1 MIFLSLKHRASEG
14 EIAPMEI
21 HAFTLNAFAKESGG
35 GNPAGVVLEAD
46 DLSDKQM
53 LTIAAE
59 IGFSETAF
67 VAKSNLAD
75 GKVRFF
81 TPAAEVDLCGHATIA
96 TYFLMGST
104 GILRPGCYTQ
114 ETRAGILP
122 IEIRPDGAVFMD
134 QNLPQF
140 LDCVDKAEL
149 ADSLRISE
157 EAFLPDLPA
166 RIVSTGL
173 RDILIPV
180 KSIKQLL
187 NIQPD
192 FQKVAGISRKYGVI
206 GYHLFTL
213 ETVGKAAAHCRN
225 LAPLYEIPEEAAT
238 GTSNGALAC
247 YLFHE
252 GLIAENAGELVFEQ
266 GYSMGRPSEIRAE
279 LTVDG
284 GEIRRVRVGGTARD
298 IGEKR
303 IILP

>member
-1 MIFLSLKHRASEG
+1 
-14 EIAPMEI
+14 MEI
-21 HAFTLNAFAKESGG
+21 RAFTLNAFAKESGG
-35 GNPAGVVLEAD
+35 GNPAGVVLAAD
-46 DLSDKQM
+46 NLSDKKM
-53 LTIAAE
+53 LNIAAE

-67 VAKSNLAD
+67 VAKSNIAD

-81 TPAAEVDLCGHATIA
+81 TPVAEVDLCGHATIA
-96 TYFLMGST
+96 AYFLMGST
-104 GILRPGCYTQ
+104 GVLRAGCYTQ

-122 IEIRPDGAVFMD
+122 VEIRPDGAVFMD
-134 QNLPQF
+134 QNPPQF
-140 LDCVDKAEL
+140 LDCVEKAEL
-149 ADSLRISE
+149 ADSLGISE
-157 EAFLPDLPA
+157 EAFLPGLPA

-173 RDILIPV
+173 RDILIP
-180 KSIKQLL
+180 IKYIEQLL

-192 FQKVAGISRKYGVI
+192 FQKVTEVSRKYGVI

-225 LAPLYEIPEEAAT
+225 FAPLYEIPEEAAT
-238 GTSNGALAC
+238 GTSSGALAC
-247 YLFHE
+247 YLFRE

-279 LTVDG
+279 LTADG

>member
-1 MIFLSLKHRASEG
+1 
-14 EIAPMEI
+14 MEI
-21 HAFTLNAFAKESGG
+21 RAFTLNAFAKESGG

-46 DLSDKQM
+46 CLSDKQM
-53 LTIAAE
+53 LSIAAE

-67 VAKSNLAD
+67 VTKSSIAD
-75 GKVRFF
+75 GRVRFF
-81 TPAAEVDLCGHATIA
+81 TPAAEIDLCGHATIA
-96 TYFLMGST
+96 AYFLMGST
-104 GILRPGCYTQ
+104 GRLRAGCYTQ

-122 IEIRPDGAVFMD
+122 VEIRPDGAVFMD
-134 QNLPQF
+134 QNPPQF
-140 LDCVDKAEL
+140 LECVDKAEL
-149 ADSLRISE
+149 AESLRISE
-157 EAFLPDLPA
+157 DAFLPGLPA

-192 FQKVAGISRKYGVI
+192 FQKVKEISRKYGVI

-213 ETVGKAAAHCRN
+213 ETKGKAAAHCRN
-225 LAPLYEIPEEAAT
+225 FAPLYEIPEEAAT
-238 GTSNGALAC
+238 GTSSGALAC
-247 YLFHE
+247 YLFRE
-252 GLIAENAGELVFEQ
+252 GLIEENTRELIFEQ

-303 IILP
+303 MLLP

>member
-1 MIFLSLKHRASEG
+1 
-14 EIAPMEI
+14 MEVQ
-21 HAFTLNAFAKESGG
+21 AFTLNAFAREPGG
-35 GNPAGVVLEAD
+35 GNPAGVVLNAD
-46 DLSDKQM
+46 DFSDKQM
-53 LTIAAE
+53 LSISAA

-67 VAKSNLAD
+67 VGKSNCAD
-75 GKVRFF
+75 VKVRFF

-104 GILRPGCYTQ
+104 GRLRPGSYTQ

-122 IEIRPDGAVFMD
+122 MEIRPDGAVFMD
-134 QNLPQF
+134 QSLPKF
-140 LDCVDKAEL
+140 LECVDKAEL

-166 RIVSTGL
+166 QIVSTGL
-173 RDILIPV
+173 RDILIPI
-180 KSIKQLL
+180 KSRKQLL
-187 NIQPD
+187 TIRPD
-192 FQKVAGISRKYGVI
+192 LRKVTEVSRKYGVI

-213 ETVGKAAAHCRN
+213 ETVGKALAHCRN
-225 LAPLYEIPEEAAT
+225 FAPLYDIPEEAAT

-252 GLIAENAGELVFEQ
+252 GLIAENAGELIFGQ
-266 GYSMGRPSEIRAE
+266 GDSMGRPSEIRAE
-279 LTVDG
+279 LTVGG

-303 IILP
+303 LILP